1 MNEKVI
7 MSMKVGSVLEERAL
21 ESALVRLFE
30 SGGWKVSR
38 SRSSRSEDFSV
49 VKGGLRYAVEVKAAR
64 EGRRPLLEAF
74 LADALLRAQ
83 ATARAHHPPSRPLA
97 VVAAP
102 VLSESMAEA
111 LRDYVSA
118 VAPGSAFGLVD
129 SRGRFEFHGEGLEG
143 LTSEPM
149 RRPRQSRTPGT
160 HVGDLFSDLNQ
171 FMLKALL
178 GRYLPEELLHVP
190 RGRIDGAAQLS
201 KLAGTSLPSAWRFLS
216 GLKDAGFLEES
227 SGALE
232 VVRRDD
238 LLSAWVSA
246 VRRPPHEVR
255 AAFSIPVREPISVLE
270 PRVRAFHSAGQRI
283 AWGGFAAIA
292 RLGFQFV
299 HGAPLHLYVEDLSE
313 ATLRR
318 LNLVRAESNQASQV
332 ILRKSRWPESVF
344 RAAVEKAGQPTTDIL
359 QSWLD
364 VSQHPA
370 RGLEQANVLW
380 TRVLAPALGIDG
392 HRVAG
397 RGG

>member
-1 MNEKVI
+1 VDER
-7 MSMKVGSVLEERAL
+7 VLD
-21 ESALVRLFE
+21 SALVRLFE
-30 SGGWKVSR
+30 SGGWKVGR
-38 SRSSRSEDFSV
+38 SRSSRSGDFSIA
-49 VKGGLRYAVEVKAAR
+49 KGQFRYAVELKAAR
-64 EGRRPLLEAF
+64 DGRRPLLEAF

-83 ATARAHHPPSRPLA
+83 AAARAHRPPSRPLA

-102 VLSESMAEA
+102 VLSASMASA

-118 VAPGSAFGLVD
+118 VAPGAAFGLVD

-143 LTSEPM
+143 LTGEPT
-149 RRPRQSRTPGT
+149 RRPRQSRAPRK

-171 FMLKALL
+171 FMLKVLL
-178 GRYLPEELLHVP
+178 GRYLPEELLRVQ

-216 GLKDAGFLEES
+216 GLKDAGFIEDS
-227 SGALE
+227 NGSLE

-246 VRRPPHEVR
+246 VHRPPHEVR
-255 AAFSIPVREPISVLE
+255 AAFSIPVKEPLSVLE
-270 PRVRAFHSAGQRI
+270 PRVRAFYSAGQRI

-299 HGAPLHLYVEDLSE
+299 HGAPLHLYVDDLSE

-318 LNLVRAESNQASQV
+318 LNLVHAESNEASQV
-332 ILRKSRWPESVF
+332 ILRKSRWPESIF
-344 RAAVEKAGQPTTDIL
+344 RAAVEKGGQPTADIL

-370 RGLEQANVLW
+370 RGAEQANVLW
-380 TRVLAPALGIDG
+380 TRVLAPALGIDS
-392 HRVAG
+392 HRVAS

>member
-1 MNEKVI
+1 M
-7 MSMKVGSVLEERAL
+7 EERAV
-21 ESALVRLFE
+21 ENALIHRFE

-38 SRSSRSEDFSV
+38 SRSSRSGDFSV
-49 VKGGLRYAVEVKAAR
+49 AKRDLKYAVELKAAR

-74 LADALLRAQ
+74 LADALLRARAAAQ
-83 ATARAHHPPSRPLA
+83 AHRPPTRALA

-102 VLSESMAEA
+102 ALSDAMAGA

-118 VAPGSAFGLVD
+118 VAPGAAFGLVD

-143 LTSEPM
+143 LTGEPT
-149 RRPRQSRTPGT
+149 RRPRQTTTHRT

-171 FMLKALL
+171 FMLKVLL
-178 GRYLPEELLHVP
+178 GRYLPEDLLRAP

-216 GLKDAGFLEES
+216 GLRDAGFVEES
-227 SGALE
+227 NGGLE

-246 VRRPPHEVR
+246 ARRPSHEVR
-255 AAFSIPVREPISVLE
+255 AAFSIPVKKPLSVLE
-270 PRVRAFHSAGQRI
+270 PRVRALLSTRQRI

-299 HGAPLHLYVEDLSE
+299 HGAPLHLYVDDLSE

-318 LNLVRAESNQASQV
+318 LNLVRAEPNQASPI

-344 RAAVEKAGQPTTDIL
+344 RAAVERGGQPTTDIL

-370 RGLEQANVLW
+370 RGPEQANVLW
-380 TRVLAPALGIDG
+380 TRVLAPALRIDSR
-392 HRVAG
+392 RVA
-397 RGG
+397 R

>member
-1 MNEKVI
+1 M
-7 MSMKVGSVLEERAL
+7 EERAV
-21 ESALVRLFE
+21 ESALVRHFE
-30 SGGWKVSR
+30 EGGWKVSR
-38 SRSSRSEDFSV
+38 SRSSRSRDLSV
-49 VKGGLRYAVEVKAAR
+49 AKAGLQYAVELKAAR

-83 ATARAHHPPSRPLA
+83 AAARAHVPPKRPLA

-102 VLSESMAEA
+102 ALSESMAGA

-118 VAPGSAFGLVD
+118 VAPGAAFGLVD
-129 SRGRFEFHGEGLEG
+129 SRGRFEFHGEGLDG
-143 LTSEPM
+143 LTGAPT
-149 RRPRQSRTPGT
+149 RPPRQFRTPRA

-171 FMLKALL
+171 FMLKVLL
-178 GRYLPEELLHVP
+178 GRYLPEELVHVQ

-216 GLKDAGFLEES
+216 ALKEAAFIEES

-246 VRRPPHEVR
+246 VRRPLHEVR
-255 AAFSIPVREPISVLE
+255 ATFSIPVTEPISVLE
-270 PRVRAFHSAGQRI
+270 PQVGAFHSAGQRI

-299 HGAPLHLYVEDLSE
+299 HGAPLHLYVDDLSE
-313 ATLRR
+313 TTLRR
-318 LNLVRAESNQASQV
+318 LNLVHAESSQASQV

-344 RAAVEKAGQPTTDIL
+344 RAAVERGGQPTTDIL

-370 RGLEQANVLW
+370 RGAEQANVLW
-380 TRVLAPALGIDG
+380 TRVLAPALGIDS
-392 HRVAG
+392 HRVAS

>member
-1 MNEKVI
+1 MEKPPLE
-7 MSMKVGSVLEERAL
+7 SVL
-21 ESALVRLFE
+21 VRRLE

-38 SRSSRSEDFSV
+38 RRGSRPGEFSV
-49 VKGGLRYAVEVKAAR
+49 AKGDLQYAVELKTSR

-83 ATARAHHPPSRPLA
+83 AAARANHPPSRPLA

-102 VLSESMAEA
+102 VLSESMAGA
-111 LRDYVSA
+111 LRDYVNA
-118 VAPGSAFGLVD
+118 VAPGAAFGLVD
-129 SRGRFEFHGEGLEG
+129 SRGRFEFHGEGLER
-143 LTSEPM
+143 LTGEPT
-149 RRPRQSRTPGT
+149 RRPRQSRTPRT

-171 FMLKALL
+171 FMLKVLL
-178 GRYLPEELLHVP
+178 GRYLPEELLHVL

-216 GLKDAGFLEES
+216 GLKDAGFIEES
-227 SGALE
+227 NGALE
-232 VVRRDD
+232 IVRRDD
-238 LLSAWVSA
+238 LLSAWASA
-246 VRRPPHEVR
+246 VRRPSHEVR
-255 AAFSIPVREPISVLE
+255 AAFSIPVSEPLSVLE

-299 HGAPLHLYVEDLSE
+299 HGATLHLYVADLSE
-313 ATLRR
+313 TTLRR
-318 LNLVRAESNQASQV
+318 LNLVRADSNQAAQV

-344 RAAVEKAGQPTTDIL
+344 RAAVERAGQPTTDIL

-370 RGLEQANVLW
+370 RGPEQANVLW
-380 TRVLAPALGIDG
+380 TRVLVPALGIDG
-392 HRVAG
+392 RPVASRG
-397 RGG
+397 R

>member
-1 MNEKVI
+1 V
-7 MSMKVGSVLEERAL
+7 A
-21 ESALVRLFE
+21 RLFE

-38 SRSSRSEDFSV
+38 SSRSGDFRV
-49 VKGGLRYAVEVKAAR
+49 AKGSLQYAVEIKAAR

-83 ATARAHHPPSRPLA
+83 AAARIHHPSSRPLA

-102 VLSESMAEA
+102 ALSDAMAGA

-118 VAPGSAFGLVD
+118 MAPGAAFGLVD
-129 SRGRFEFHGEGLEG
+129 SRGRFEFHGEGLDG
-143 LTSEPM
+143 LTGDPA
-149 RRPRQSRTPGT
+149 RRPRQSRTPRAYI
-160 HVGDLFSDLNQ
+160 GDLFSDLNQ
-171 FMLKALL
+171 FMLKVLL
-178 GRYLPEELLHVP
+178 GRYLPEELLRVQ
-190 RGRIDGAAQLS
+190 RGRIEGAAQLS
-201 KLAGTSLPSAWRFLS
+201 KLAGTSLPSAWRLLS
-216 GLKDAGFLEES
+216 GMKDAGFVEES

-246 VRRPPHEVR
+246 VHRPPHEVR
-255 AAFSIPVREPISVLE
+255 AAFSIPVKESLSMLE
-270 PRVRAFHSAGQRI
+270 PRVRALHSAGQRI

-299 HGAPLHLYVEDLSE
+299 HGAPLHLYVDDLSE

-344 RAAVEKAGQPTTDIL
+344 RAAVERGGQPTTDIL

-370 RGLEQANVLW
+370 RGAEQANVLW
-380 TRVLAPALGIDG
+380 TRVLAPALGVDS
-392 HRVAG
+392 HRVASRG
-397 RGG
+397 R

>member
-1 MNEKVI
+1 ME
-7 MSMKVGSVLEERAL
+7 GRAL
-21 ESALVRLFE
+21 EGALVRLFE

-38 SRSSRSEDFSV
+38 GRSSRSGDFSIA
-49 VKGGLRYAVEVKAAR
+49 KDGLQYAVELKAAR

-83 ATARAHHPPSRPLA
+83 AAARAHHPPRRALA

-102 VLSESMAEA
+102 ALSDAMAGA
-111 LRDYVSA
+111 LREYMSA
-118 VAPGSAFGLVD
+118 VAPGAAFGLVD
-129 SRGRFEFHGEGLEG
+129 SRGRFEFHGEGLDG
-143 LTSEPM
+143 LTGDPT
-149 RRPRQSRTPGT
+149 RRQRQSGTPRAQ
-160 HVGDLFSDLNQ
+160 VGDVFSDLNQ
-171 FMLKALL
+171 FMLKVLL
-178 GRYLPEELLHVP
+178 GQYLPEQLLHVQ

-216 GLKDAGFLEES
+216 GLKEAGFIDES
-227 SGALE
+227 SGGLE

-270 PRVRAFHSAGQRI
+270 PRINALHSAGQRI
-283 AWGGFAAIA
+283 AWAGFAAIA

-299 HGAPLHLYVEDLSE
+299 HGAPLHLYVDDLSE

-318 LNLVRAESNQASQV
+318 LNLVRAEPNQTSQV
-332 ILRKSRWPESVF
+332 ILRKARWPESVF
-344 RAAVEKAGQPTTDIL
+344 RATVEKGGQPATDIL
-359 QSWLD
+359 QCWLD

-370 RGLEQANVLW
+370 RGAEQANVLW

-392 HRVAG
+392 HRLAS

>member
-1 MNEKVI
+1 MQ
-7 MSMKVGSVLEERAL
+7 ERAL
-21 ESALVRLFE
+21 EDALVRRFE

-38 SRSSRSEDFSV
+38 SRSSRSGDFSIA
-49 VKGGLRYAVEVKAAR
+49 KGGLKYAVELRAAR

-74 LADALLRAQ
+74 LADALLRAR
-83 ATARAHHPPSRPLA
+83 AAARAHHPPRRALA

-102 VLSESMAEA
+102 ALSDAMTGA

-118 VAPGSAFGLVD
+118 VAPGAAFGFVD
-129 SRGRFEFHGEGLEG
+129 SRGRFEFHGEGLES
-143 LTSEPM
+143 LTGEPT
-149 RRPRQSRTPGT
+149 RRPRQSRAPRT

-171 FMLKALL
+171 FMLKVLI
-178 GRYLPEELLHVP
+178 GRYLPDELLHVQ

-201 KLAGTSLPSAWRFLS
+201 KRAGTSLSSAWRLLS
-216 GLKDAGFLEES
+216 ALKAAGFVEES

-238 LLSAWVSA
+238 LLSAWASA
-246 VRRPPHEVR
+246 VRRPSHEVR
-255 AAFSIPVREPISVLE
+255 AAFAIPVREPVSALE
-270 PRVRAFHSAGQRI
+270 PRVKAFLAAGRRI

-299 HGAPLHLYVEDLSE
+299 HGAPMYLYVDDLSE

-318 LNLVRAESNQASQV
+318 LNLVRAEPNQASQV
-332 ILRKSRWPESVF
+332 ILRKSRWPESIF
-344 RAAVEKAGQPTTDIL
+344 RAAVEREGQPTTDVV

-370 RGLEQANVLW
+370 RGPEQANVLW
-380 TRVLAPALGIDG
+380 TRVIAPALRID
-392 HRVAG
+392 RRQVA
-397 RGG
+397 R

>member
-1 MNEKVI
+1 MD
-7 MSMKVGSVLEERAL
+7 ERAA
-21 ESALVRLFE
+21 EGALVRLFE

-38 SRSSRSEDFSV
+38 RRRSSSGDISV
-49 VKGGLRYAVEVKAAR
+49 AKGGLIYAVELKAAR

-83 ATARAHHPPSRPLA
+83 AGARAHDPPSRALA

-102 VLSESMAEA
+102 VLSDSMASA

-118 VAPGSAFGLVD
+118 VAPGAAFGLVD
-129 SRGRFEFHGEGLEG
+129 ARGRFEFHGDGLEG
-143 LTSEPM
+143 LTGEPT
-149 RRPRQSRTPGT
+149 RRPRQSRTPRT

-171 FMLKALL
+171 FMLKVLL
-178 GRYLPEELLHVP
+178 GRCLPEELLHVQ

-201 KLAGTSLPSAWRFLS
+201 KLAGTSVPSAWRFLS
-216 GLKDAGFLEES
+216 GLKDAEFIEES

-255 AAFSIPVREPISVLE
+255 AAFSIPVREPLAVLE

-299 HGAPLHLYVEDLSE
+299 HGVPLHLYVDDLSE

-318 LNLVRAESNQASQV
+318 LNLVRAESNQASQI

-344 RAAVEKAGQPTTDIL
+344 RAAVERGGQPTTDIL

-370 RGLEQANVLW
+370 RGSEQANVLW
-380 TRVLAPALGIDG
+380 TRVLAPALGIDS
-392 HRVAG
+392 HRVAS

>member
-1 MNEKVI
+1 
-7 MSMKVGSVLEERAL
+7 LEERAL

-30 SGGWKVSR
+30 KGGWKVSR
-38 SRSSRSEDFSV
+38 SRSSHSGNISV
-49 VKGGLRYAVEVKAAR
+49 AKGSLLYAVELKAAR

-74 LADALLRAQ
+74 LADALLRAR
-83 ATARAHHPPSRPLA
+83 AAARAHASLSRPLA
-97 VVAAP
+97 IVAAP
-102 VLSESMAEA
+102 ALSDAMAAA

-118 VAPGSAFGLVD
+118 VAPGAAFGLVD

-143 LTSEPM
+143 LTGDPM
-149 RRPRQSRTPGT
+149 RRPRQLRSPRTQK
-160 HVGDLFSDLNQ
+160 GDLFSDLNQ
-171 FMLKALL
+171 FMLKVLL
-178 GRYLPEELLHVP
+178 GRYVPEDLLHVQ

-216 GLKDAGFLEES
+216 GLKEAGFIDES
-227 SGALE
+227 SGAFE

-255 AAFSIPVREPISVLE
+255 AAFSIPVREPLSVLE
-270 PRVRAFHSAGQRI
+270 PRVTAVHSAGQRI

-318 LNLVRAESNQASQV
+318 LNLVRAESNQASDV

-344 RAAVEKAGQPTTDIL
+344 RAAVEKGGQPNTDIF
-359 QSWLD
+359 QCWLD

-370 RGLEQANVLW
+370 RGAEQANVLW
-380 TRVLAPALGIDG
+380 TRVLAPALGIDS
-392 HRVAG
+392 HRAAS

>member
-1 MNEKVI
+1 V
-7 MSMKVGSVLEERAL
+7 EERSL

-30 SGGWKVSR
+30 GAGWKVSR
-38 SRSSRSEDFSV
+38 RSTSRAGDFSV
-49 VKGGLRYAVEVKAAR
+49 AKGGLHYAVRLKAAR

-83 ATARAHHPPSRPLA
+83 AAARAHHPSGRALA

-102 VLSESMAEA
+102 ALSDAMVGA

-118 VAPGSAFGLVD
+118 VAPGVAFGLVD

-143 LTSEPM
+143 LTAESA
-149 RRPRQSRTPGT
+149 RPRRQSRAPRT

-171 FMLKALL
+171 FMLKVLL
-178 GRYLPEELLHVP
+178 GRYLPEDLLRVQ

-216 GLKDAGFLEES
+216 SLKDAGFIEES
-227 SGALE
+227 NGPLE

-246 VRRPPHEVR
+246 VRRPPHEMRV
-255 AAFSIPVREPISVLE
+255 AFSIPVRDPLAVLE
-270 PRVRAFHSAGQRI
+270 PRVTAFHSAGQRI

-299 HGAPLHLYVEDLSE
+299 HGAPLHLYVDDLSE

-318 LNLVRAESNQASQV
+318 LNLVRAEPNQASQV

-344 RAAVEKAGQPTTDIL
+344 RAAVEKGGQPTTDIL
-359 QSWLD
+359 QCWLD

-370 RGLEQANVLW
+370 RGAEQANVLW
-380 TRVLAPALGIDG
+380 TRVLAPALGIDS
-392 HRVAG
+392 HRVAS

>member
-1 MNEKVI
+1 
-7 MSMKVGSVLEERAL
+7 LEERAL

-38 SRSSRSEDFSV
+38 SRGSRSADFSV
-49 VKGGLRYAVEVKAAR
+49 AKDGVRYTIELKAAR
-64 EGRRPLLEAF
+64 EGRWPLLEAF
-74 LADALLRAQ
+74 LADALLRAR
-83 ATARAHHPPSRPLA
+83 ATARAHHPPRRPLA

-102 VLSESMAEA
+102 VLSDSMAGA

-118 VAPGSAFGLVD
+118 VAPGAAFGLVD
-129 SRGRFEFHGEGLEG
+129 LRGRFEFHGEGLEG
-143 LTSEPM
+143 LASHPT
-149 RRPRQSRTPGT
+149 RRPRQSRTPRA

-171 FMLKALL
+171 FMLKVLL
-178 GRYLPEELLHVP
+178 GRYLPEDLLHVQ
-190 RGRIDGAAQLS
+190 RGRIDAAAQLS

-216 GLKDAGFLEES
+216 SMKEAGFIEES
-227 SGALE
+227 NGGLE

-246 VRRPPHEVR
+246 VLRPPHEER
-255 AAFSIPVREPISVLE
+255 AAFSIPVREPLSVLE
-270 PRVRAFHSAGQRI
+270 PRVSAFHSAGQRI

-299 HGAPLHLYVEDLSE
+299 HGAPLHLYVDDLSE

-318 LNLVRAESNQASQV
+318 LNLVRAESNQASDV

-344 RAAVEKAGQPTTDIL
+344 RAAVEKGGQPTTDIL
-359 QSWLD
+359 QCWLD

-370 RGLEQANVLW
+370 RGAEQANVLW
-380 TRVLAPALGIDG
+380 TRVLAPALGIDS
-392 HRVAG
+392 HRVAS

>member
-1 MNEKVI
+1 
-7 MSMKVGSVLEERAL
+7 LEERAL
-21 ESALVRLFE
+21 ESAVVRLFE
-30 SGGWKVSR
+30 SGGWKVSGR
-38 SRSSRSEDFSV
+38 RSSRSGDFSIA
-49 VKGGLRYAVEVKAAR
+49 KGGLRYTVELKAAR

-83 ATARAHHPPSRPLA
+83 AAARASASPSRPLA

-102 VLSESMAEA
+102 VLSDSMAGA

-118 VAPGSAFGLVD
+118 VAPGAAFGLVD
-129 SRGRFEFHGEGLEG
+129 SRGRFEFHGEGLDG
-143 LTSEPM
+143 LTGEPQ
-149 RRPRQSRTPGT
+149 RRPRQSRTPKT

-171 FMLKALL
+171 FMLKVLL
-178 GRYLPEELLHVP
+178 GRYLPKELLQVQ
-190 RGRIDGAAQLS
+190 RGRIDGATQLS
-201 KLAGTSLPSAWRFLS
+201 KLAGVSLPSAWRFLS
-216 GLKDAGFLEES
+216 SLKEAEFIDDSNGELQ
-227 SGALE
+227 

-238 LLSAWVSA
+238 LLSAWAFA

-255 AAFSIPVREPISVLE
+255 AAFSIPVKEPRSVLE
-270 PRVRAFHSAGQRI
+270 PRVSALHAAGQRI

-299 HGAPLHLYVEDLSE
+299 HGAPRHLYVEDLSE

-318 LNLVRAESNQASQV
+318 LNLVRAESNQASDV

-344 RAAVEKAGQPTTDIL
+344 RAAVEKGAQPTTDIL

-370 RGLEQANVLW
+370 RGAEQANVLW
-380 TRVLAPALGIDG
+380 TRVLAPALGIDS
-392 HRVAG
+392 HRVAK
-397 RGG
+397 

>member
-1 MNEKVI
+1 M
-7 MSMKVGSVLEERAL
+7 EEQAL
-21 ESALVRLFE
+21 EGDLVRRFE
-30 SGGWKVSR
+30 SSGWKVSR
-38 SRSSRSEDFSV
+38 RRSSRSGDLSIA
-49 VKGGLRYAVEVKAAR
+49 KGDLRYSVELKAAR

-74 LADALLRAQ
+74 LADALLRAR
-83 ATARAHHPPSRPLA
+83 AAARAHPPSRPLA

-102 VLSESMAEA
+102 ALSDAMAGA
-111 LRDYVSA
+111 LRHYVSS
-118 VAPGSAFGLVD
+118 VAPGAAYGLVD

-143 LTSEPM
+143 LTGVPT
-149 RRPRQSRTPGT
+149 RRQRQSGTPRA
-160 HVGDLFSDLNQ
+160 HVADLFSDLNQ
-171 FMLKALL
+171 FMLKVLL
-178 GRYLPEELLHVP
+178 GRYLPEELLHVQ

-216 GLKDAGFLEES
+216 GLKEAGFIDES
-227 SGALE
+227 SGAFE

-255 AAFSIPVREPISVLE
+255 AAFSIPVREPLSVLE
-270 PRVRAFHSAGQRI
+270 PRVTAVHSAAQRI

-299 HGAPLHLYVEDLSE
+299 HGAPLHLYVDDLSE

-332 ILRKSRWPESVF
+332 ILRKPRWPESVF
-344 RAAVEKAGQPTTDIL
+344 RAAVERGGQPTTDIL

-370 RGLEQANVLW
+370 RGAEQANVLW
-380 TRVLAPALGIDG
+380 TRVLASALRIDS
-392 HRVAG
+392 HRVAS